1 MLYGGPEEESKA
13 ETNLE
18 RFAEDKVNLMKRS
31 YQLARQ
37 NLNKNGL
44 RMKRYYDMRVKPQLF
59 QKGIW
64 TWFYN
69 PRRYIRQSPKW
80 QRNYTGP
87 YLVVRT
93 IDPVNVV
100 LQKSQKAKPFVT
112 HIDKLKLCMGD
123 TPPNWLKGED
133 TESVKVPLV
142 VDHTEDV
149 SNIVEVETQSGQL
162 TLTPRTRSGRQVR
175 SPVRYSAH

>member
-1 MLYGGPEEESKA
+1 MDEGQSNWDSFIPSDMAAYRSAPYTSTGYSPNFLMFGRENRAPLDLLYGGPEEESKA

-64 TWFYN
+64 AWFYN
-69 PRRYIRQSPKW
+69 PRRYIRRSPKW

-87 YLVVRT
+87 FLVV
-93 IDPVNVV
+93 
-100 LQKSQKAKPFVT
+100 
-112 HIDKLKLCMGD
+112 
-123 TPPNWLKGED
+123 
-133 TESVKVPLV
+133 
-142 VDHTEDV
+142 
-149 SNIVEVETQSGQL
+149 
-162 TLTPRTRSGRQVR
+162 
-175 SPVRYSAH
+175 